1 MTRRVS
7 CRRAGAAAAL
17 CALVYVPA
25 AVRAQSAP
33 VRVSIGDAVAAA
45 QRELP
50 ATAEA
55 AAQAA
60 ASAEAVSLA
69 RSAYLPRLDATWQL
83 TRGTRN
89 SVFGA
94 FFPQNM
100 IPISGPVLGTDSFDS
115 AWGSAVGLLF
125 SAEVFDFGRRG
136 AHVTEARAAMRAAE
150 AHAEGARL
158 DAGVRA
164 ADLFLTVAGT
174 ARVVAADAVAVARLE
189 QLQQAVGAL
198 VSADVRPGADRAR
211 VDADLAAARAKQYA
225 DTQAYETARIR
236 LAVAMGR
243 ADAMPEVEAASLE
256 SATPVGLTAAGPNA
270 AAAPAGPAASASAP
284 DLGAHPRVRESAAI
298 FDATTAA
305 RDGARLAYRPTI
317 LLNGALSARGSGARV
332 DGTIEGGAGAWPD
345 VPNWVAG
352 LQVTFPLFDLGATRA
367 RVAQRT
373 SQQTAAEARRKAVR
387 DEVTGARREAAV
399 MADAARRIAGTVPA
413 RLASAR
419 QSAAQARARYDAGLT
434 GIADVVE
441 AERVLAQ
448 AEADAALATLALW
461 RARLA
466 EAAAAGDLAPF
477 LAEAAAPSGSPV
489 VQ

>member
-1 MTRRVS
+1 M
-7 CRRAGAAAAL
+7 
-17 CALVYVPA
+17 
-25 AVRAQSAP
+25 
-33 VRVSIGDAVAAA
+33 SIGDAVAAA

-83 TRGTRN
+83 TRATRN

-100 IPISGPVLGTDSFDS
+100 IPISGPVLGTDSFES

-136 AHVTEARAAMRAAE
+136 AHVTETRAAMRAAE
-150 AHAEGARL
+150 AHAEGVRL
-158 DAGVRA
+158 HAGVRA

-198 VSADVRPGADRAR
+198 VSADVRPGVDRAR
-211 VDADLAAARAKQYA
+211 VDADLAAARAKQFA
-225 DTQAYETARIR
+225 DVQAYETARIR

-243 ADAMPEVEAASLE
+243 ADALPEVNAAALE
-256 SATPVGLTAAGPNA
+256 STSPAGLAPASAATSTEGGPA
-270 AAAPAGPAASASAP
+270 AAAPAELA
-284 DLGAHPRVRESAAI
+284 AHPRVRESAAI
-298 FDATTAA
+298 FEATTAA

-317 LLNGALSARGSGARV
+317 VLNGALSARGSGARV
-332 DGTIEGGAGAWPD
+332 DGTIDGGAGAWPD
-345 VPNWVAG
+345 VPNWIAG
-352 LQVTFPLFDLGATRA
+352 LQVSFPLFELGATRA

-373 SQQTAAEARRKAVR
+373 SQQTAAGAREKAVR

-399 MADAARRIAGTVPA
+399 MAEAARRIAGTVPA
-413 RLASAR
+413 RLEAAR

-434 GIADVVE
+434 GVADVVE

-466 EAAAAGDLAPF
+466 VASAAGDLAPF
-477 LAEAAAPSGSPV
+477 LAEAAAPSGPPV
-489 VQ
+489 VK

>member
-1 MTRRVS
+1 MRASRG
-7 CRRAGAAAAL
+7 RRALVAAC
-17 CALVYVPA
+17 CALVLGRPA
-25 AVRAQSAP
+25 GAWAQSTP
-33 VRVSIGDAVAAA
+33 RVSIGDAVAAA

-50 ATAEA
+50 GAAEA

-83 TRGTRN
+83 TRATRN

-100 IPISGPVLGTDSFDS
+100 IPISGPVLGTDSFES

-125 SAEVFDFGRRG
+125 SAEVFDFGRRA
-136 AHVTEARAAMRAAE
+136 AHVTESRAAQRAAE
-150 AHAEGARL
+150 AHADGVRL

-174 ARVVAADAVAVARLE
+174 ARVVAADAVTVSRLE

-211 VDADLAAARAKQYA
+211 VDADLAAARAKQFA
-225 DTQAYETARIR
+225 DTQALETARIR

-243 ADAMPEVEAASLE
+243 ADASPEVDAAVLE
-256 SATPVGLTAAGPNA
+256 SATPLGLAMEGPGA
-270 AAAPAGPAASASAP
+270 VAAPASAPAASAEVT
-284 DLGAHPRVRESAAI
+284 AHPRVRESAAI
-298 FDATTAA
+298 FAATTAA

-332 DGTIEGGAGAWPD
+332 DGTIDGGAGAWPD
-345 VPNWVAG
+345 VPNWIAG

-373 SQQTAAEARRKAVR
+373 SQQTAAGAREKAVR

-399 MADAARRIAGTVPA
+399 MAEAARRIAGTVPA
-413 RLASAR
+413 RLEAAR

-434 GIADVVE
+434 AVADVVD

-466 EAAAAGDLAPF
+466 VASAAGDLAPF
-477 LAEAAAPSGSPV
+477 LAEAAAPGGPPAV
-489 VQ
+489 K

>member
-1 MTRRVS
+1 MTCRTAL
-7 CRRAGAAAAL
+7 RRAGAAAAL
-17 CALVYVPA
+17 CAIVGVPA
-25 AVRAQSAP
+25 AVRAQSVGA
-33 VRVSIGDAVAAA
+33 RVSLVEAVAAA

-50 ATAEA
+50 AVAEA

-83 TRGTRN
+83 TRATRN

-94 FFPQNM
+94 FFPQNI
-100 IPISGPVLGTDSFDS
+100 IPISGPVLGTDSFES
-115 AWGSAVGLLF
+115 AWGSAVALLF
-125 SAEVFDFGRRG
+125 SAEVFDFGRR
-136 AHVTEARAAMRAAE
+136 ASHVAESRAAERAAE
-150 AHAEGARL
+150 AHVEGLRL
-158 DAGVRA
+158 DAAVRA

-198 VSADVRPGADRAR
+198 VSADVRPGVDRAR
-211 VDADLAAARAKQYA
+211 VDADLAAARAKQFA
-225 DTQAYETARIR
+225 DAQAHETARIR

-243 ADAMPEVEAASLE
+243 ADGAPEVDASALE
-256 SATPVGLTAAGPNA
+256 SASPSDLAAEGA
-270 AAAPAGPAASASAP
+270 GAAPTSAATVTASP
-284 DLGAHPRVRESAAI
+284 ELTTHPRVRESAAI
-298 FDATTAA
+298 FAATTAA

-332 DGTIEGGAGAWPD
+332 DGTIDGGAGAWPD

-352 LQVTFPLFDLGATRA
+352 LQVTFPLFDFGATRA

-373 SQQTAAEARRKAVR
+373 SQQRAAAAREKAVR
-387 DEVTGARREAAV
+387 DDVTGARREAAV
-399 MADAARRIAGTVPA
+399 MAEAARRIAGTVPA
-413 RLASAR
+413 RLESAR

-434 GIADVVE
+434 GVVDVVE

-466 EAAAAGDLAPF
+466 MAAAAGDLAPF
-477 LAEAAAPSGSPV
+477 LADAAAPSGPPV
-489 VQ
+489 VK

>member
-1 MTRRVS
+1 MRASRG
-7 CRRAGAAAAL
+7 RRALVAAC
-17 CALVYVPA
+17 CALLLGRPA
-25 AVRAQSAP
+25 GVRAQSTP
-33 VRVSIGDAVAAA
+33 RVSIGDAVAAA
-45 QRELP
+45 QREWP
-50 ATAEA
+50 GA
-55 AAQAA
+55 ADAVAQAA

-83 TRGTRN
+83 TRATRN

-100 IPISGPVLGTDSFDS
+100 IPISGPVLGTDSFES

-125 SAEVFDFGRRG
+125 SAEVFDFGRRA
-136 AHVTEARAAMRAAE
+136 AHVTETRAAQRAAE
-150 AHAEGARL
+150 ARADGVRL

-174 ARVVAADAVAVARLE
+174 ARMVAADAVAVSRLE
-189 QLQQAVGAL
+189 QLLQAVGAL

-225 DTQAYETARIR
+225 DVQAYETARIR

-243 ADAMPEVEAASLE
+243 ADASPEVDAALLE
-256 SATPVGLTAAGPNA
+256 STAPGGLPEG
-270 AAAPAGPAASASAP
+270 AAPATAATVSELAT
-284 DLGAHPRVRESAAI
+284 HPRVRESAAI
-298 FDATTAA
+298 FAATTAA

-332 DGTIEGGAGAWPD
+332 DGTIDGGAGAWPD
-345 VPNWVAG
+345 VPNWIAG

-373 SQQTAAEARRKAVR
+373 SQQAAAGAREKAVR

-399 MADAARRIAGTVPA
+399 MAEAARRIAGTVPA
-413 RLASAR
+413 RLEAAR

-466 EAAAAGDLAPF
+466 TASAAGDLAPF
-477 LAEAAAPSGSPV
+477 LAEASAPGGTPAV
-489 VQ
+489 K